1 MIVGFTGTR
10 NGMTPEQ
17 KQAVRVLLREFRTA
31 GALDDLAIHGDCIG
45 ADADF
50 DTRARGIGWDV
61 ACRPCTYAN
70 MRAYTGAYEIAPPTS
85 PMARNRE
92 IAKQCDVLIGCP
104 PNDVELKRGSG
115 TWATIRYGVKYG
127 KPVHVVYPDG
137 RVEVRGPS

>member
-1 MIVGFTGTR
+1 MIIGFTGTR
-10 NGMTPEQ
+10 NGMTPAQRE
-17 KQAVRVLLREFRTA
+17 RVHSLLWEWKDA
-31 GALDDLAIHGDCIG
+31 SALHGDCVG

-50 DTRARGIGWDV
+50 HRLAVYLDMPTL
-61 ACRPCTYAN
+61 CRPCTFTS
-70 MRAYTGAYEIAPPTS
+70 MRANTGAREIAEPTN

-104 PNDVELKRGSG
+104 PNGVELKKGSG

-137 RVEVRGPS
+137 TVERRGPA